1 MEQILLLVPPLTLC
15 PHCQEQDYSY
25 FISKKL
31 GCLKPPWRSR
41 TPVRLHLIKVSLL
54 IYRFSIVS
62 FIQQET
68 QQNSGCCFQGKRPSS
83 LFFWQVVLVV
93 YCFILIL
100 NISCGRAATQDWR
113 LFPWSERE
121 RLGGTR
127 YTVVHPCAST
137 VFSLLT
143 SPSSSSSWEQSEINC
158 VTLGRKWSRP
168 QPYQQPKQNEFHSST
183 NLGSDNHNK
192 NALLPVIFLHAHVF
206 TEILQTVEGT
216 RDSRLPSRTL
226 TTHF

>member
-1 MEQILLLVPPLTLC
+1 M
-15 PHCQEQDYSY
+15 
-25 FISKKL
+25 
-31 GCLKPPWRSR
+31 
-41 TPVRLHLIKVSLL
+41 
-54 IYRFSIVS
+54 
-62 FIQQET
+62 
-68 QQNSGCCFQGKRPSS
+68 
-83 LFFWQVVLVV
+83 V

-183 NLGSDNHNK
+183 NLGSDNHQNK
-192 NALLPVIFLHAHVF
+192 NALLPVIFLRVHVF
-206 TEILQTVEGT
+206 TEILQTVEGNQ
-216 RDSRLPSRTL
+216 RFEAPFKNPHNPFLAPQFQNSYLALQPPRN
-226 TTHF
+226 